1 MAAIL
6 HNRQWNNN
14 LIIFSEAAEIFNLR
28 KYAHKLTA
36 HLNFI
41 FKLMHVSNRIRAMAS
56 FEKLRGQI
64 FFENCKEVWGHACL
78 KNLKYKHS
86 EVQSC

>member
-14 LIIFSEAAEIFNLR
+14 LIIFSEAAGIFNLR
-28 KYAHKLTA
+28 KYAYKLTT

-41 FKLMHVSNRIRAMAS
+41 FKLMHVSCTG
-56 FEKLRGQI
+56 GQI
-64 FFENCKEVWGHACL
+64 FLRTVGGMGHASL
-78 KNLKYKHS
+78 KNLKYRHS